1 MKVGILGS
9 GDVAQSLAAGF
20 ASRGDDVTVGT
31 GHPEKL
37 AQFAT
42 ERPNVTV
49 STFANAARHGELVV
63 IAVLGDA
70 AVALLEE
77 IGADAFD
84 GKTVIDTTNPL
95 RFDDRGPQLSVG
107 FTDSLGERIQRQ
119 LPNARVVKAFNTVGA
134 PEMVKPSFDGGPPSM
149 FIAGNDADAKRTAAD
164 ILHDFGWDVVDL
176 GGIEASRYLE
186 PMCMAWIT
194 YGARSGQWH
203 HAFKMLR

>member
-20 ASRGDDVTVGT
+20 ASRRDDVTVGT
-31 GHPEKL
+31 GHPDKL

-42 ERPNVTV
+42 EHPNVTV
-49 STFANAARHGELVV
+49 GTFANAARDGELVV

-70 AVALLEE
+70 AVALLGE
-77 IGADAFD
+77 IGAGAFD

-95 RFDDRGPQLSVG
+95 RFDESGPQLSVG

-149 FIAGNDADAKRTAAD
+149 FVAGNDADAKRIAGD
-164 ILHDFGWDVVDL
+164 VLHDFGWDVVDL

-186 PMCMAWIT
+186 PMCMAWIN